1 VRRRVTFVLPSLHG
15 GGAERAAVVLLNGLA
30 SRGDEAT
37 LFVFAREGPYFDQLA
52 QDVRVVVGQ
61 AGRAA
66 RLTSLR
72 RFLVSEPQD
81 VVVSMLSHFTAY
93 AAVRAAGTKAKYVIS
108 QQTPLSA
115 FLDDHDYAWRHP
127 VRKRVFSSVARTVYP
142 RADGIAATSSGVA
155 DDLMTHFAVRR
166 DRLAIVPNAV
176 DVQSVERAAMEP
188 LDVACSDASVPTI
201 VAAGRLAHAKNLP
214 LLVESLER
222 LSRRMTFRAWLL
234 GQGELEGELRTMLA
248 RAALNERVTLF
259 GFQQN
264 PWKFM
269 ARADVFLL
277 TSRYEG
283 FGNVLIEA
291 MATGLPVVATAS
303 HGTRDIVTH
312 EQSGLLLE
320 SHDAAS
326 VAAALERVLTDAGFR
341 RRLSDTARQRARE
354 FALPAVVDRFD
365 AFLDRVMQ
373 S

>member
-1 VRRRVTFVLPSLHG
+1 MRRRVTFVLPSLHG

-30 SRGDEAT
+30 GRGNDTT

-52 QDVRVVVGQ
+52 PGVRVVVGQ

-66 RLTSLR
+66 RLASLR
-72 RFLVSEPQD
+72 RFLASAPQD
-81 VVVSMLSHFTAY
+81 VVVSMLSHFTVY
-93 AAVRAAGTKAKYVIS
+93 AAVRTAATPAKYVIS
-108 QQTPLSA
+108 QQTPVSA
-115 FLDDHDYAWRHP
+115 FLDDRDYAWRFP
-127 VRKRVFSSVARTVYP
+127 VRKRVFTTVARTVYP

-155 DDLMTHFAVRR
+155 DDLTMHFGVRR
-166 DRLAIVPNAV
+166 DRVAVVPNAV
-176 DVQSVERAAMEP
+176 DVQAIERLALDP
-188 LDVACSDASVPTI
+188 LDIAVGDSAVPTI

-234 GQGELEGELRTMLA
+234 GHGELEGELRGLLA
-248 RAALNERVTLF
+248 RASLSDRVTLF
-259 GFQQN
+259 GFQPN

-269 ARADVFLL
+269 ARANVFLL

-312 EQSGLLLE
+312 EQSGLLVE

-326 VAAALERVLTDAGFR
+326 VAAALERVLTDAAFR
-341 RRLSDTARQRARE
+341 RQLSEAARHRARE

-365 AFLDRVMQ
+365 QFLDRVLQ